1 MLYIQLPLNTA
12 LWGAE
17 SWILTNESERKLETF
32 HHSAIRRI
40 LNITMY
46 EVEEKRITNKKLRGL
61 FDNIRNIT
69 EFVKERQ
76 LTWLEHILRMDPSKN
91 TRKLINALVRH
102 PRRGGQPQHN
112 LRHSYRKALVA
123 IGEIHEDDVQAPFKK
138 WVDSIEN
145 LPEGSWRTDVRKR
158 LRKWN
163 ASNDEEKANERARRK
178 RQ

>member
-1 MLYIQLPLNTA
+1 M
-12 LWGAE
+12 
-17 SWILTNESERKLETF
+17 
-32 HHSAIRRI
+32 RRI
-40 LNITMY
+40 GTLTYMRLARAR
-46 EVEEKRITNKKLRGL
+46 VRCGL
-61 FDNIRNIT
+61 LCVGT
-69 EFVKERQ
+69 
-76 LTWLEHILRMDPSKN
+76 RMDPSKN
-91 TRKLINALVRH
+91 TRKLINAWVRH

-163 ASNDEEKANERARRK
+163 ASNDEEKANERAKRK